1 MFDRFKDALIPGTK
15 VDTAD
20 IPARGG
26 VVLPNAPY
34 VVTQPEPGVF
44 CAFRKQCPHA
54 GRPVDEVSRRGIRCP
69 AHGSMF
75 DLATGEP
82 KNGPAEKPLR
92 AAKVRVDGERIII
105 TG

>member
-20 IPARGG
+20 IPVHGG
-26 VVLPNAPY
+26 LVLPDAPY

-54 GRPVDEVSRRGIRCP
+54 GRPVDEVSHSGIRCP
-69 AHGSMF
+69 AHGSVF

-82 KNGPAEKPLR
+82 HNGPAQNALR
-92 AAKVRVDGERIII
+92 AAHICLDGKRIII

>member
-15 VDTAD
+15 VNTAD
-20 IPARGG
+20 IPSRGG
-26 VVLPNAPY
+26 VALPHAPY

-54 GRPVDEVSRRGIRCP
+54 GRPVDEVNHSGIRCS
-69 AHGSMF
+69 AHGSEF
-75 DLATGEP
+75 DLATGAP
-82 KNGPAEKPLR
+82 HNGPAQKPLR
-92 AAKVRVDGERIII
+92 PANVRIDGKRIII